1 MFKTIKEKPATLTI
15 YLFFSAFILILF
27 CMKKLNLNLIFLLC
41 LLFLISNSIFIFK
54 QSIKNKLVLL
64 LYLLLFIFI
73 LYTLIFLL
81 SITKEFKIET
91 VFHFIVT
98 VGLTTYYFY
107 YLDYIKIYDRT
118 KLFYL
123 VLFILFILLLN
134 FQVTGKLISTFI
146 KFTIT

>member
-1 MFKTIKEKPATLTI
+1 
-15 YLFFSAFILILF
+15 
-27 CMKKLNLNLIFLLC
+27 MKKLNLNLIFLLC

-98 VGLTTYYFY
+98 VGLTAYYFY